1 MKAQCPLVTDL
12 RLKEKATRVFMSY
25 NPYWLRIGLH
35 IILGGDSLLQ
45 SGQGKWDKEVHFL
58 KLILE
63 KHMFSQMMTA
73 KSSGHMKVVEEH
85 VQGYSEVLGN
95 IILKRIFLLVVALD
109 RAKIESALPLEAGI
123 DGLDGGSPLLFSHQG
138 QIKSSRQ
145 IIQGNLAE
153 SIAFYYCFFCAM
165 QMLYL
170 VAILFFD

>member
-1 MKAQCPLVTDL
+1 
-12 RLKEKATRVFMSY
+12 
-25 NPYWLRIGLH
+25 
-35 IILGGDSLLQ
+35 
-45 SGQGKWDKEVHFL
+45 
-58 KLILE
+58 
-63 KHMFSQMMTA
+63 MFSQMMTA

-165 QMLYL
+165 QVLYR